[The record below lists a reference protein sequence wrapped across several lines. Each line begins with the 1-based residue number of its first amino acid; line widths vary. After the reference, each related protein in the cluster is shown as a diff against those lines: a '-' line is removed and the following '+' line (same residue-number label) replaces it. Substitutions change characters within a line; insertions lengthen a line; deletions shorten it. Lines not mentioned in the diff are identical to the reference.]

1 MERSKGFSSWV
12 YFGDLSLTRLLGG
25 IKECC
30 REEKEGR
37 FVTSWENEGR
47 KFRLERRIN
56 RVGRFV
62 LCSVLDLESKRFC
75 LVFPKGKGLL
85 GGWAILAEKLR
96 SLGVVTRDEAKSLQ
110 GQAVGRVEKSL
121 DRPREVEMR
130 AFVDVSRVT
139 TERVWVAF

>member
-1 MERSKGFSSWV
+1 M
-12 YFGDLSLTRLLGG
+12 GG
-25 IKECC
+25 IEECC

-47 KFRLERRIN
+47 KFRLERKIN

-85 GGWAILAEKLR
+85 GGWPILAEKLR
-96 SLGVVTRDEAKSLQ
+96 FLGVVTRDEAMSLQ

-130 AFVDVSRVT
+130 VFVDVARAT
-139 TERVWVAF
+139 TERVWVAFWL